1 MEAQLSAR
9 GGAQRGR
16 GGGTGFSPVA
26 LQGAGVSFWTNIPHL
41 ARTSVQRLRSPASR
55 KGPHHWVQDSELILI
70 LAGGCFSPRGS
81 YGFAEASGVNVSST
95 LVTVITGD
103 YVFSTTNTRF
113 FPPHLRKAGEE
124 CRDIAF
130 GFSAGKLRHWTPCV
144 PCMEREVHCQA
155 HSETK
160 RFPGLGREEVGPY
173 SDGHSPIRRALA
185 GSEEGRRKAQG
196 RGPRAQLERPP
207 FFSPHQLS
215 RGLWVSVVS
224 GRAASDR

>member
-1 MEAQLSAR
+1 MGSGLRTDPYLSWRMLFPQRQLRFCRSQWGKCFEYFGDSNHR
-9 GGAQRGR
+9 
-16 GGGTGFSPVA
+16 
-26 LQGAGVSFWTNIPHL
+26 
-41 ARTSVQRLRSPASR
+41 RLRFFQP
-55 KGPHHWVQDSELILI
+55 P
-70 LAGGCFSPRGS
+70 
-81 YGFAEASGVNVSST
+81 
-95 LVTVITGD
+95 
-103 YVFSTTNTRF
+103 TRVF

-160 RFPGLGREEVGPY
+160 RFPSLGREEVGPY
-173 SDGHSPIRRALA
+173 SDGHSPIRRARA

-207 FFSPHQLS
+207 FFPLTSFPEGFGCQWC
-215 RGLWVSVVS
+215 RV
-224 GRAASDR
+224 AQPQTDNITQ